1 MDFEQDMLEGL
12 KNIKLMADE
21 EEDIT
26 FEDEYWGKAF
36 SECTPILF
44 GRFFTKNFVNN
55 KAARETLRSM

>member
-26 FEDEYWGKAF
+26 FEDEY
-36 SECTPILF
+36 
-44 GRFFTKNFVNN
+44 
-55 KAARETLRSM
+55 